1 MTIHY
6 QNGQMEEKMLTRILY
21 IQNIN
26 DDQWVATFENGR
38 EITLLTSR
46 IEGIYAENR
55 EGV

>member
-6 QNGQMEEKMLTRILY
+6 QNGQMEEKMLTHILH
-21 IQNIN
+21 IQNVN
-26 DDQWVATFENGR
+26 DDQWIATFENGR

-55 EGV
+55 EDV